1 MAKPETTLKH
11 PKGLYL
17 LFFTEMWE
25 RFGFYLMIGIF
36 YQYLVDSQKGGMGWS
51 GTKAAG
57 VVGSYL
63 AFVYLTPFL
72 GGILADRLLGCRVTI
87 SAGATL
93 MAAGYFMLMLP
104 GETSLYLALL
114 VLIIGNGLFK
124 PNISTL
130 VGRLYPPGSPLRDAG
145 YNIFYLGINIGAFF
159 CNFAA
164 AIARNIWGWP
174 GAFATAGV
182 GMLIG
187 LVAFVVGQKLIAHA
201 DVSPRKR
208 VAQPGEEQASLIPL
222 FAGCLLP
229 AAVLF
234 GAGYYLGGLG
244 EDHKG
249 FLGLG
254 PATTGF
260 LFACLPV
267 IGFYIWVWRSIP
279 NAVERGRVAGLLAIY
294 GVVIVFW
301 AVFHQNST
309 ALTEWALHS
318 TDRTPS
324 AAVRP
329 IINLSDEFAE
339 NAPPEYFKNAPAD
352 TPRPDKSTYRL
363 VSKEEY
369 EQLKRAK
376 QLSVE
381 EGKTVPVTQEMFD
394 AVYAKAGPTTKTLP
408 PGEHLKLVNTELF
421 QSINP
426 GFIILLTPVV
436 VGFFGL
442 LRRRG
447 KEPSTP
453 AKIGLGLAI
462 TSLSTVVMIAAA
474 QLVDD
479 TVTKGTAWWLF
490 GTYGII
496 TIGEL
501 CLSPMGL
508 SLISKMSPKRIT
520 SFMMGGWFLST
531 SMGNKLSGV
540 MGEKYL
546 EWSHTKFFVVNMAL
560 TGVAALAIFALLPW
574 LRRQMNEDHDA
585 AAHAESSSSSSSSSS
600 PEVSTTA

>member
-1 MAKPETTLKH
+1 MATAETQKH

-36 YQYLVDSQKGGMGWS
+36 YQYLVDSQKGGMGWA
-51 GTKAAG
+51 GAKAAG

-72 GGILADRLLGCRVTI
+72 GGILADRLLGCRITI
-87 SAGATL
+87 TAGATL
-93 MAAGYFMLMLP
+93 MAAGYFLLMLP
-104 GETSLYLALL
+104 GEKFLYVALL
-114 VLIIGNGLFK
+114 TLVVGNGLFK

-164 AIARNIWGWP
+164 AFARNKWGWP

-182 GMLIG
+182 GMVIG
-187 LVAFVVGQKLIAHA
+187 LVAFLGGQKLIAHA
-201 DVSPRKR
+201 DVSPKKR
-208 VAQPGEEQASLIPL
+208 AAEAPAGEQQASLLPL
-222 FAGCLLP
+222 FLGCLLP

-234 GAGYYLGGLG
+234 AVGYVVGGTG

-249 FLGLG
+249 PLGLG

-260 LFACLPV
+260 LLACLPV
-267 IGFYIWVWRSIP
+267 VGFYIWVWRTIP
-279 NAVERGRVAGLLAIY
+279 NAMERGRVAGLLAIY

-324 AAVRP
+324 AVVKP
-329 IINLSDEFAE
+329 LLNVSDEFAE
-339 NAPPEYFKNAPAD
+339 NAPPDYFKNAPAD
-352 TPRPDKSTYRL
+352 TPRPDKATYRV
-363 VSKEEY
+363 VSNDEY
-369 EQLKRAK
+369 ESLKKAK
-376 QLSVE
+376 QLSVTD
-381 EGKTVPVTQEMFD
+381 GKTVPVTQEMFD
-394 AVYAKAGPTTKTLP
+394 AVYARAGVAPKTLGA
-408 PGEHLKLVNTELF
+408 GEHLKLVNTELF

-426 GFIILLTPVV
+426 GFIVFLTPVV

-453 AKIGLGLAI
+453 AKIGLGLAL
-462 TSLSTVVMIAAA
+462 TAASTLVMIVAA
-474 QLVDD
+474 QAVDD
-479 TVTKGTAWWLF
+479 TVTKGTSYWLF
-490 GTYGII
+490 GTYFVI

-520 SFMMGGWFLST
+520 AFMMGGWFLST

-540 MGEKYL
+540 LGEKYS
-546 EWSHTKFFVVNMAL
+546 EWSHTKFFVVNMVL

-574 LRRQMNEDHDA
+574 LRRQMNEGKHDA
-585 AAHAESSSSSSSSSS
+585 PAQS
-600 PEVSTTA
+600 PETQRSPIEEASKVA